1 MVLVVPCQTLRAR
14 SVTCGGAGH
23 SRGPGSGVPAD
34 SERIED
40 GLSRR
45 QVLARGAVAAG
56 VIWAAPV
63 IRTATA
69 YATSAA
75 GTERPCTQFFLV
87 ACDALGTRPVRFPP
101 DQPVYDDI
109 AADATAVST
118 TSSTSTTT
126 TTAPP
131 ATTTTTTPPATAAP
145 TTTTTTTTTTPATGD
160 ASGTDS
166 TSTTSTTLP
175 VIEDPSSQD
184 DFGLFP
190 DPAPAV
196 GSGTGADALPPDP
209 HALAFS
215 AAFAA
220 AQAGT
225 PDVLPAGIKTW
236 LEQNPD
242 VPVRYPESPPMLTQ
256 TSDEAWAVT
265 LTEVGGP
272 DPLTHQCRVVSG
284 WATSKGKVGEFYL
297 DPNPDTLDEFGRR
310 GIFPNPRV
318 DDLNTDPT
326 ALIDNIIF
334 IFCCPQ

>member
-1 MVLVVPCQTLRAR
+1 
-14 SVTCGGAGH
+14 
-23 SRGPGSGVPAD
+23 VPAD

-87 ACDALGTRPVRFPP
+87 ACDALGMRPVRFPP
-101 DQPVYDDI
+101 DQPGYDDI
-109 AADATAVST
+109 AADAAAVST
-118 TSSTSTTT
+118 TSSTSSTSTTT

-131 ATTTTTTPPATAAP
+131 AAPATSTTTPAATAP
-145 TTTTTTTTTTPATGD
+145 PSTTTTTTTPATGD
-160 ASGTDS
+160 ANASGPDS
-166 TSTTSTTLP
+166 TSTTSTTVPTIDLP
-175 VIEDPSSQD
+175 STPD

-196 GSGTGADALPPDP
+196 GTGTGADALPPDP
-209 HALAFS
+209 HAVAFS

-225 PDVLPAGIKTW
+225 PDPLPSGIKTW

-242 VPVRYPESPPMLTQ
+242 VPVRYPTTVPMLTQ

-265 LTEVGGP
+265 LTEVQGP

-297 DPNPDTLDEFGRR
+297 DPDPELMDEFGRR

-318 DDLNTDPT
+318 DDLATDPT
-326 ALIDNIIF
+326 ALIDTIIF